1 MPYGRTWGFPLLE
14 VRPVEGAIRKTGD
27 RQVFS
32 GESWMS
38 IELAGLCF
46 TSASGLPLSHDH
58 WLVALSYAVA
68 AFASYAAL
76 DMAERMHRTRGIARI
91 MWQGCAA
98 AALGGGIWAMHFIG
112 MLALT
117 IDTPIA
123 YDPVKTLLSLVTSV
137 AFVAVGFR
145 IIQSRRS
152 MGAIA
157 AAGII
162 VGLGVAAMH
171 YLGMAAMVLPARI
184 AYEPTLWSLSVA
196 IAAAAA
202 TAGLWLATRIHRL
215 HERALA
221 ALVMAVAVCGMH
233 YTGMAALVVQVDPTL
248 MAADGSLGDGVSS
261 GPLAA
266 VVAVAAFG
274 LLLLALVSTAA
285 DRRISAASAR
295 EAAALR
301 VANLELQA
309 TRLQLEATQREI
321 IRRLCS
327 AGEFRD
333 NETGQHVA
341 RMAQIAHQLA
351 LAAGHPPA
359 FAAQLLEAAPLHDIG
374 KIGIPDHVLLKAGRL
389 DPQEWKIMRQHATIG
404 QRLLA
409 GSGLPLL
416 DLAAEIAGTHHEKW
430 DGTGY
435 PAGLRGTDIPLSG
448 RIVAIADVFDA
459 LLSSRPYKE
468 PWPLDVV
475 VTHMRKQAGRH
486 FDPDLVMVFLDKLDL
501 MVAIRE
507 RFVDEEHNPL
517 LFTQSGAAE

>member
-1 MPYGRTWGFPLLE
+1 
-14 VRPVEGAIRKTGD
+14 
-27 RQVFS
+27 
-32 GESWMS
+32 MS

-46 TSASGLPLSHDH
+46 TSASGLPFSHDH

-76 DMAERMHRTRGIARI
+76 DMAERMHRTSGVARM

-123 YDPVKTLLSLVTSV
+123 YAPGKTLLSLVTSV
-137 AFVAVGFR
+137 AFVAAGFR
-145 IIQSRRS
+145 IIQRRRS
-152 MGAIA
+152 PAAIA

-184 AYEPTLWSLSVA
+184 AYDPLLWGLSVA

-215 HERALA
+215 RERALA

-248 MAADGSLGDGVSS
+248 MAADGGLGEGVSS

-266 VVAVAAFG
+266 VVAVATFG
-274 LLLLALVSTAA
+274 LLLLALVSATA
-285 DRRISAASAR
+285 DRRISAAAAR

-301 VANLELQA
+301 VANLELEA
-309 TRLQLEATQREI
+309 ARLQLEATQREI

-351 LAAGHPPA
+351 LAAGCAPG

-374 KIGIPDHVLLKAGRL
+374 KIAVPDHVLLKAGRL
-389 DPQEWKIMRQHATIG
+389 DAQEWTIMRQHASIG

-416 DLAAEIAGTHHEKW
+416 DLAAEVAGTHHEKW

-435 PAGLRGTDIPLSG
+435 PAGLCGTGIPLSG

-459 LLSSRPYKE
+459 LLSSRPYKDA
-468 PWPLDVV
+468 WPLDAVV
-475 VTHMRKQAGRH
+475 AHMREQAGRH
-486 FDPDLVMVFLDKLDL
+486 FDPDLVAVFLGRLDTML
-501 MVAIRE
+501 AIRE
-507 RFVDEEHNPL
+507 RFVDEDNGPQRL
-517 LFTQSGAAE
+517 VQTDAAE

>member
-1 MPYGRTWGFPLLE
+1 
-14 VRPVEGAIRKTGD
+14 
-27 RQVFS
+27 
-32 GESWMS
+32 MS

-68 AFASYAAL
+68 AFASYSAL
-76 DMAERMHRTRGIARI
+76 DMAERMHRTAGIARVV
-91 MWQGCAA
+91 WQGCAA
-98 AALGGGIWAMHFIG
+98 AALGGGIWAMHFIA

-117 IDTPIA
+117 IDTPVA
-123 YDPVKTLLSLVTSV
+123 YDPVITLLSLVTSV
-137 AFVAVGFR
+137 AFVAIGFR
-145 IIQSRRS
+145 IIQGRRS
-152 MGAIA
+152 P
-157 AAGII
+157 
-162 VGLGVAAMH
+162 AMH

-184 AYEPTLWSLSVA
+184 AYQPGLWSLSVA
-196 IAAAAA
+196 IAVAAA
-202 TAGLWLATRIHRL
+202 TAGLWLSTRIHHRL
-215 HERALA
+215 RDRVLA

-233 YTGMAALVVQVDPTL
+233 YTGMAALVVQVDPML
-248 MAADGSLGDGVSS
+248 MPADGTLADGVSS

-266 VVAVAAFG
+266 AVAIGTFG

-285 DRRISAASAR
+285 DRRISAAAAR

-301 VANLELQA
+301 IANMELQA
-309 TRLQLEATQREI
+309 ARLQLEATQREI

-341 RMAQIAHQLA
+341 RMAQIAHHLA
-351 LAAGHPPA
+351 LSAGCAPG

-389 DPQEWKIMRQHATIG
+389 DAQEWMTMRQHAVIG
-404 QRLLA
+404 QRLLG

-459 LLSSRPYKE
+459 LLSARPYKE
-468 PWPLDVV
+468 PWPLEAVV
-475 VTHMRKQAGRH
+475 AHMREQASRH
-486 FDPDLVMVFLDKLDL
+486 FDPDLVTVFLDRLDAML
-501 MVAIRE
+501 EIRS
-507 RFVDEEHNPL
+507 RFVDAGTTPQL
-517 LFTQSGAAE
+517 LSQSDAAE

>member
-1 MPYGRTWGFPLLE
+1 
-14 VRPVEGAIRKTGD
+14 
-27 RQVFS
+27 
-32 GESWMS
+32 MS
-38 IELAGLCF
+38 IQLAGLCF
-46 TSASGLPLSHDH
+46 TTASGLPFSHDH

-68 AFASYAAL
+68 AFASYSAL
-76 DMAERMHRTRGIARI
+76 DMAERMHRTDGAARM

-145 IIQSRRS
+145 IIQRRRS
-152 MGAIA
+152 PATIA
-157 AAGII
+157 AAGVI
-162 VGLGVAAMH
+162 VGLGVATMH

-184 AYEPTLWSLSVA
+184 AYEPALWSLSVA

-202 TAGLWLATRIHRL
+202 AAGLWLATRIHRL
-215 HERALA
+215 LERTLA

-274 LLLLALVSTAA
+274 LLLLALVSAMA
-285 DRRISAASAR
+285 DRKVSAASAR

-301 VANLELQA
+301 IANLELEA
-309 TRLQLEATQREI
+309 ARLQLEANQREI

-341 RMAQIAHQLA
+341 RMAQISHQLA
-351 LAAGHPPA
+351 LAAGCTA
-359 FAAQLLEAAPLHDIG
+359 NYAAQLLEAAPLHDIG
-374 KIGIPDHVLLKAGRL
+374 KIGVPDQVLLKAGRL
-389 DPQEWKIMRQHATIG
+389 EPEEWVIMRRHASIG

-435 PAGLRGTDIPLSG
+435 PAGLRGTEIPLSG

-459 LLSSRPYKE
+459 LLSARPYKE
-468 PWPLDVV
+468 PWPLEKV
-475 VTHMRKQAGRH
+475 VTFMREQAGLH
-486 FDPDLVMVFLDKLDL
+486 FDPELVTVFLDRLDL
-501 MVAIRE
+501 MVAIRG
-507 RFVDEEHNPL
+507 RFVDEEHNPQL
-517 LFTQSGAAE
+517 LAEASAAE

>member
-1 MPYGRTWGFPLLE
+1 
-14 VRPVEGAIRKTGD
+14 
-27 RQVFS
+27 
-32 GESWMS
+32 MS

-46 TSASGLPLSHDH
+46 TSASGLPFSHDH

-68 AFASYAAL
+68 AFASYSAL
-76 DMAERMHRTRGIARI
+76 DMAERMHRTAGIARI

-98 AALGGGIWAMHFIG
+98 AALGGGIWAMHFIA

-117 IDTPIA
+117 IDTPVA

-137 AFVAVGFR
+137 SFVAIGFR
-145 IIQSRRS
+145 IIQGRRS
-152 MGAIA
+152 PAAIA
-157 AAGII
+157 AAGSI

-184 AYEPTLWSLSVA
+184 AYQPGLWSLSVA
-196 IAAAAA
+196 IAMAAA
-202 TAGLWLATRIHRL
+202 TAGLWLSTRIHHRL
-215 HERALA
+215 RDRVLA

-233 YTGMAALVVQVDPTL
+233 YTGMAALVVQVDPML
-248 MAADGSLGDGVSS
+248 MPADGPLAVGALADGVSS

-266 VVAVAAFG
+266 AVAIGSFG

-285 DRRISAASAR
+285 DRRISAAAAR

-301 VANLELQA
+301 IANMELEA
-309 TRLQLEATQREI
+309 ARLQLEATQREI

-341 RMAQIAHQLA
+341 RMAQIAHHLA
-351 LAAGHPPA
+351 LSAGCAPG

-389 DPQEWKIMRQHATIG
+389 DAQEWVTMRQHAVIG
-404 QRLLA
+404 QRLLG

-459 LLSSRPYKE
+459 LLSARPYKE
-468 PWPLDVV
+468 PWPLEAVV
-475 VTHMRKQAGRH
+475 AHMREQAGRH
-486 FDPDLVMVFLDKLDL
+486 FDPDLVTVFLGRLDAML
-501 MVAIRE
+501 EIRS
-507 RFVDEEHNPL
+507 RFVDAGTTPQL
-517 LFTQSGAAE
+517 LSQSDAAE

>member
-1 MPYGRTWGFPLLE
+1 
-14 VRPVEGAIRKTGD
+14 
-27 RQVFS
+27 
-32 GESWMS
+32 MS

-46 TSASGLPLSHDH
+46 TSASGLPFSHDH

-76 DMAERMHRTRGIARI
+76 DMAERMHRTGGAART
-91 MWQGCAA
+91 MWQACAA

-137 AFVAVGFR
+137 AFVALGFHVIR
-145 IIQSRRS
+145 NRRS
-152 MGAIA
+152 PAAIA

-184 AYEPTLWSLSVA
+184 AYEPTLWGLSVA

-202 TAGLWLATRIHRL
+202 TAGLWLASRIHRL
-215 HERALA
+215 RERALA

-233 YTGMAALVVQVDPTL
+233 YTGMAALVVQVDPML
-248 MAADGSLGDGVSS
+248 MTADGGLSNGLGNGLGDGGVSS

-266 VVAVAAFG
+266 MVAVAAFG

-301 VANLELQA
+301 VANLELEA
-309 TRLQLEATQREI
+309 ARLQLEATQREI

-351 LAAGHPPA
+351 LAAGSPSA
-359 FAAQLLEAAPLHDIG
+359 FATQLLEAAPLHDIG

-389 DPQEWKIMRQHATIG
+389 DAQQWMIMRQHATIG

-459 LLSSRPYKE
+459 LLSPRPYKD
-468 PWPLDVV
+468 PWPLEAV
-475 VTHMRKQAGRH
+475 VTHMREQAGRH
-486 FDPDLVMVFLDKLDL
+486 FDPDLVTVFLDKLDL
-501 MVAIRE
+501 MVAIRA
-507 RFVDEEHNPL
+507 RFVDEEHTPL
-517 LFTQSGAAE
+517 LLTQFGTTE

>member
-1 MPYGRTWGFPLLE
+1 
-14 VRPVEGAIRKTGD
+14 
-27 RQVFS
+27 
-32 GESWMS
+32 MS

-46 TSASGLPLSHDH
+46 TSASGLPFSHDH

-76 DMAERMHRTRGIARI
+76 DMAERMHRTSGVARVL
-91 MWQGCAA
+91 WQGCAA

-145 IIQSRRS
+145 IIQNRRT

-171 YLGMAAMVLPARI
+171 YLGMAAMVLPARV
-184 AYEPTLWSLSVA
+184 AYEPTLWALSVA

-202 TAGLWLATRIHRL
+202 TAGLWLATRIHHLR
-215 HERALA
+215 ERALA
-221 ALVMAVAVCGMH
+221 ALVMAIAVCGMH

-248 MAADGSLGDGVSS
+248 VPTTGWVGDGVSS

-274 LLLLALVSTAA
+274 LLLLALVSTTA

-309 TRLQLEATQREI
+309 ARLQQEATQREI

-341 RMAQIAHQLA
+341 RMAQIASQLA

-389 DPQEWKIMRQHATIG
+389 DTQEWMIMRQHATIG

-459 LLSSRPYKE
+459 LLSARPYKE
-468 PWPLDVV
+468 PWPLDAVV
-475 VTHMRKQAGRH
+475 AHMREQAGRH
-486 FDPDLVMVFLDKLDL
+486 FDPDLVRVFLDKLDL
-501 MVAIRE
+501 MVAIRG
-507 RFVDEEHNPL
+507 RFIDEEHNPL
-517 LFTQSGAAE
+517 LLAQSGAAE